1 MYIYIET
8 PSISKQFFHN
18 PRLFSNFKSKKPP
31 LILSE
36 GRKLWIGKS
45 WRRKFTK
52 FLLSNLELIWW
63 KKALSKRIIEAAT
76 SHKLLISIP
85 SKSLCVNHMSW
96 LFHKKGWALQVRS
109 TFCFKG
115 SQKSFLL
122 KLFLNGE
129 KTGSKVSP
137 DTAYQEMWKYF
148 QPEDYCTSTQ
158 IRWLFSRWLTQK
170 RNGRLKEIDK
180 NTSENGKKIA

>member
-1 MYIYIET
+1 
-8 PSISKQFFHN
+8 
-18 PRLFSNFKSKKPP
+18 
-31 LILSE
+31 
-36 GRKLWIGKS
+36 
-45 WRRKFTK
+45 
-52 FLLSNLELIWW
+52 
-63 KKALSKRIIEAAT
+63 
-76 SHKLLISIP
+76 
-85 SKSLCVNHMSW
+85 MSC

>member
-1 MYIYIET
+1 M
-8 PSISKQFFHN
+8 
-18 PRLFSNFKSKKPP
+18 
-31 LILSE
+31 
-36 GRKLWIGKS
+36 
-45 WRRKFTK
+45 
-52 FLLSNLELIWW
+52 SNLEWIWW

-85 SKSLCVNHMSW
+85 SKSLCFDHISS

-115 SQKSFLL
+115 NQKSFLL
-122 KLFLNGE
+122 KLFLNVE

-137 DTAYQEMWKYF
+137 DTAYYEMWKYF

-158 IRWLFSRWLTQK
+158 IRSLFWRRLTQE
-170 RNGRLKEIDK
+170 RNDRLKEIEK
-180 NTSENGKKIA
+180 KTSENGKKIA